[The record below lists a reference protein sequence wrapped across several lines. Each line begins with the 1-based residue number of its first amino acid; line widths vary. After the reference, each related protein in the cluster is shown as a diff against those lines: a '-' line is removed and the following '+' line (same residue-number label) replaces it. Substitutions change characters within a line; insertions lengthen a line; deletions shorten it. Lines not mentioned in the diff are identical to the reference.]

1 MAQQIVD
8 LASLWQLLVTFI
20 TGTIPDGRQA
30 SMDEG
35 RLSMEAT
42 CMPSGPETDANTLPA
57 WDQYFTEK
65 KDVEIASR
73 EMTFRY
79 SLASSCMQLACHI
92 VHQRDCYF
100 QCKRGLLWSTSAAC
114 TLSPGVVLLV
124 LVFAG
129 LEDQSR
135 RELLL
140 QIV

>member
-8 LASLWQLLVTFI
+8 LASMWQLLVTFI

-65 KDVEIASR
+65 KDVQITSR
-73 EMTFRY
+73 ETTFRC
-79 SLASSCMQLACHI
+79 SLASSCMQPAATLYTSTTVTSNASGACFG
-92 VHQRDCYF
+92 Q
-100 QCKRGLLWSTSAAC
+100 
-114 TLSPGVVLLV
+114 
-124 LVFAG
+124 
-129 LEDQSR
+129 
-135 RELLL
+135 L
-140 QIV
+140 QLHAPYPQE